1 MSLKELA
8 KDIING
14 LTVTKQDIEICLG
27 SPIDELLKQSK
38 MITEHTKSNRFSLC
52 SIINGKSGRCSEN
65 CKFCAQSVYS
75 SSDVEEYDI
84 LDAEDILT
92 VAKKNYANG
101 IKRFSIVTSGKRA
114 SKKDIVTLCE
124 IYERLQKECG
134 INLCASHGLLKYD
147 DFLKLKAS
155 GVKRY
160 HNNLETSRRYFEK
173 ICTTHTYDEK
183 IQTIKEAQKA
193 GLEVCSGG
201 ILGLG
206 ESMQDRID
214 MAFELRDLEIKSI
227 PINILNALSGT
238 ALENAKPVEEDEILR
253 TCAIFRF
260 INPNATLRLA
270 GGRGLLKDKGRKAFA
285 HCINGSITG
294 ELLTT
299 TGNDTKQDLRM
310 IKEIGYQ
317 IND

>member
-1 MSLKELA
+1 MSLIDLA

-14 LTVTKQDIEICLG
+14 YKVTRQDIQTCL
-27 SPIDELLKQSK
+27 SSSTEELLIYSR
-38 MITEHTKSNRFSLC
+38 MITENTKSNKFSLC

-84 LDAEDILT
+84 LDAEKILS

-114 SKKDIVTLCE
+114 SKKDLNTLCE
-124 IYERLQKECG
+124 IYEKLQKECG
-134 INLCASHGLLKYD
+134 INLCASHGLLKYE
-147 DFLKLKAS
+147 DFLKLKES

-160 HNNLETSRRYFEK
+160 HNNLETSRSYFKK

-183 IQTIKEAQKA
+183 IQTIKDAQKA

-201 ILGLG
+201 IIGLG

-238 ALENAKPVEEDEILR
+238 ALEKAKPIEEDDILR

-260 INPNATLRLA
+260 TNPNATLRLA
-270 GGRGLLKDKGRKAFA
+270 GGRGLLKDKGRKAFG

-299 TGNDTKQDLRM
+299 TGNDTKQDLQM
-310 IKEIGYQ
+310 IKEIGYK
-317 IND
+317 INS